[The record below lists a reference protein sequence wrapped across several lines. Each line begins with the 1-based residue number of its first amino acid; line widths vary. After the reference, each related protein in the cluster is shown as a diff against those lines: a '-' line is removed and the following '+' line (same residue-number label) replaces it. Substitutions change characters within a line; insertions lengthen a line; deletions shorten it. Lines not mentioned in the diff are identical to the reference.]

1 MIRAFATVVLRI
13 VPGCLAACAG
23 SDRKGSGVEYL
34 GRFDSDENRRPIH
47 VDNIGPNPSPQ
58 VLVYGDG
65 EH

>member
-23 SDRKGSGVEYL
+23 SDRNGSGVEYL
-34 GRFDSDENRRPIH
+34 GRFDSDVDRPPIH
-47 VDNIGPNPSPQ
+47 VDNIGLSPSPQ